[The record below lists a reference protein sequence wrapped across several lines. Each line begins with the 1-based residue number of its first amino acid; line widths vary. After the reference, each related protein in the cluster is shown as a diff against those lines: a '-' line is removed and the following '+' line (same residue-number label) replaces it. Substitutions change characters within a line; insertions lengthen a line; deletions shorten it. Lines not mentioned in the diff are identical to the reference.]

1 MKIGI
6 IGAGHI
12 GGNLA
17 RQFVRVGHE
26 VLVSFS
32 REPSRLDELAV
43 ELGLRARVGDPGEA
57 ASFGD
62 VVVISVPWSVIDD
75 VLADVGSLE
84 GRVVV
89 DTTNQFGPGG
99 ALDLGGRTAARHNAR
114 RMIGARYTK
123 SFNTLTAAFQA
134 STVGRTGEDRVVQ
147 WVAGDDGPAKETLI
161 GLIDQCGWLGID
173 LGGIDDCA
181 VMEAPRRPGAVYGE
195 EYRGDAAAAVVAA
208 VRSQVPIPAVPRYRD
223 K

>member
-1 MKIGI
+1 MDMKIGI

-17 RQFVRVGHE
+17 RQFARVGHE

-32 REPSRLDELAV
+32 REPSRLAELAAD
-43 ELGLRARVGDPGEA
+43 LGPRARVGTVPEA

-62 VVVISVPWSVIDD
+62 VVVVSVPWGVIDE
-75 VLADVGSLE
+75 VLADVDSLD

-99 ALDLGGRTAARHNAR
+99 ALDLGGGTAARHNAE

-134 STVGRTGEDRVVQ
+134 TTARRTGDDRIVQ
-147 WVAGDDGPAKETLI
+147 WVAGDDGAAKETLI
-161 GLIDQCGWLGID
+161 GLIDQCGWIGID
-173 LGGIDDCA
+173 LGAIDDCA

-195 EYRGDAAAAVVAA
+195 EYRADAAAAVVAA
-208 VRSQVPIPAVPRYRD
+208 LRAHTPIPATPHYG
-223 K
+223 